1 MSKYGRGCI
10 DIDAIKILQESNL
23 EVGTDTDG
31 SPTVGLFQIHNEVG
45 YYRELLSYTAKLEQM
60 NYPPIIFD
68 VVIKNGFPCALTKEG
83 KKFTTIV
90 NNATLVFKHQNYYR
104 LHPKLACLCNF
115 IVKHGLHKML
125 ELGRISCEVRAML
138 TEKLKVLLDEL
149 KSSELMHQVYTFMK
163 GARKNTV
170 SLQRYVNGL
179 FQRYSR
185 LLVLRVDLSYKREHR
200 DSLSLDEII
209 KHKDALLKNRRK
221 GALAANWVG
230 YACRLE
236 FAPETGYH
244 FHLVV
249 FLNGA
254 NFRSDVCHAGF
265 IIEEWKYITGG
276 RGRGF
281 NCNMKAKANEYR
293 FCGIGVVNHHD
304 KEKRQYLHKAL
315 AYLTKSDRVAKLKLD
330 GRRTFFKGT
339 LPKKVTARG
348 RPRTKTIRQP
358 LQPFRQQC
366 LVGV

>member
-1 MSKYGRGCI
+1 MHHGHC
-10 DIDAIKILQESNL
+10 
-23 EVGTDTDG
+23 T
-31 SPTVGLFQIHNEVG
+31 
-45 YYRELLSYTAKLEQM
+45 YYLNSR
-60 NYPPIIFD
+60 
-68 VVIKNGFPCALTKEG
+68 
-83 KKFTTIV
+83 
-90 NNATLVFKHQNYYR
+90 
-104 LHPKLACLCNF
+104 
-115 IVKHGLHKML
+115 
-125 ELGRISCEVRAML
+125 
-138 TEKLKVLLDEL
+138 
-149 KSSELMHQVYTFMK
+149 
-163 GARKNTV
+163 NTV